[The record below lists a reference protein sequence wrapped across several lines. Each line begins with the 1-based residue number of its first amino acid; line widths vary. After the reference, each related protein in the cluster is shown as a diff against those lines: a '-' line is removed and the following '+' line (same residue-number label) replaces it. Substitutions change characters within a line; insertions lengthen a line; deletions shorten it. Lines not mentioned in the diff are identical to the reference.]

1 MKNIPHINHFMQLIF
16 KQNLEFS
23 KTKQAR
29 NIGAKITPSNWFGE
43 KFLQPATW

>member
-23 KTKQAR
+23 KPSRQE
-29 NIGAKITPSNWFGE
+29 NIGEKITPSNWFGG